1 LVFFSFPAEANL
13 AYSGSLTLE
22 ERWHYGVLPGKPV
35 SPATKVDLSVDLG
48 ELPDCHTS
56 VTASGNGTDVSAAL
70 AAAVECPRFV
80 RCRGELRSVAYCQEA
95 SVRVIPKDSRSAGL
109 RYMAQVLV
117 LEKVFVDHRGQV
129 TDERLWY
136 SLGGCEVPYE
146 PFPSAPLHLNR
157 VSKFPMVVNL
167 MISKKDRLLDVVS
180 DVLLSPEEGPGHVPD
195 RHTDHQHQPGAPKV
209 AQIPRPGRAAA
220 QRRPRHQDRVLR
232 LCPHTGGS
240 LTT

>member
-1 LVFFSFPAEANL
+1 M
-13 AYSGSLTLE
+13 TLE

-146 PFPSAPLHLNR
+146 PFPSAT
-157 VSKFPMVVNL
+157 
-167 MISKKDRLLDVVS
+167 
-180 DVLLSPEEGPGHVPD
+180 SPQQGEQVPDGGKPHDLREGPASGCRV
-195 RHTDHQHQPGAPKV
+195 
-209 AQIPRPGRAAA
+209 
-220 QRRPRHQDRVLR
+220 RRP
-232 LCPHTGGS
+232 S
-240 LTT
+240 IS